1 MTGQE
6 LLDELDIPVGQYR
19 LSVKFP
25 EDSERVGVPKNFSGN
40 MTEYRYTLKDLNGDD
55 VMAFPFYGTYDLMDK
70 DNSFCK
76 IMDFFSETICDALN
90 ESLVDYDDFCNRLG
104 YDAYEENDYGD
115 IVQNAA
121 AFDIQERLNAFREMI
136 QKSLPFDELQNTMYY
151 GIRNTDGEQVV
162 LPSPHPSRGADMHVS
177 TLLQAML
184 DEVEYIDH
192 NGTSHSIKMEA
203 LAPDIAE
210 WLSKDIDVPE
220 MEPAGMGR

>member
-1 MTGQE
+1 MTGQK
-6 LLDELDIPVGQYR
+6 LLNELDIPIGQYR

-25 EDSERVGVPKNFSGN
+25 DDSERVGIPKNFSRDI
-40 MTEYRYTLKDLNGDD
+40 TEYRYTLKALNGDD
-55 VMAFPFYGTYDLMDK
+55 VMAFPFYSARDLMDK

-76 IMDFFSETICDALN
+76 IMDFFSETICDALD
-90 ESLVDYDDFCNRLG
+90 ESLVDYDDFCDKLG

-121 AFDIQERLNAFREMI
+121 PLDTWERLNAFRKTI
-136 QKSLPFDELQNTMYY
+136 RDSLPFDELQNAMYY
-151 GIRNTDGEQVV
+151 GIRNTDGEQVT
-162 LPSPHPSRGADMHVS
+162 LPSLRLSPGADMHVS

-192 NGTSHSIKMEA
+192 NGKSHSIKMEA

-220 MEPAGMGR
+220 MEPAGMRR

>member
-25 EDSERVGVPKNFSGN
+25 DGSERVGVPENFSGDI
-40 MTEYRYTLKDLNGDD
+40 TEYRYTLKDLNGGD
-55 VMAFPFYGTYDLMDK
+55 VMAFPFYCARSLMDK
-70 DNSFCK
+70 DDSFCK
-76 IMDFFSETICDALN
+76 IVCFFNKAICDALD
-90 ESLVDYDDFCNRLG
+90 ESLVDYDDFCDRLG

-121 AFDIQERLNAFREMI
+121 AFEVWERLNAFREMI
-136 QKSLPFDELQNTMYY
+136 QKSLPFDELQNAMYY

>member
-6 LLDELDIPVGQYR
+6 LLDELNIPVGQYR

-25 EDSERVGVPKNFSGN
+25 DDSERVGVPKNFSRDI
-40 MTEYRYTLKDLNGDD
+40 TEYRYTLKALNGDD
-55 VMAFPFYGTYDLMDK
+55 VMAFPFYGARDLMDK

-76 IMDFFSETICDALN
+76 IMDFFSETICDALD
-90 ESLVDYDDFCNRLG
+90 ESLVDYDDFCDRLG

-121 AFDIQERLNAFREMI
+121 AFDIWERLNAFRKMI
-136 QKSLPFDELQNTMYY
+136 QKSLPFDELQNAMYY
-151 GIRNTDGEQVV
+151 GIRNTDGEQVT
-162 LPSPHPSRGADMHVS
+162 LPSLCPSPGVDMHVS
-177 TLLQAML
+177 ALLQAML

-192 NGTSHSIKMEA
+192 NGKSHSIKMEA

-210 WLSKDIDVPE
+210 WLSKDIDAPE

>member
-6 LLDELDIPVGQYR
+6 LLDELNIPVGQYR

-25 EDSERVGVPKNFSGN
+25 DDSERVGVPKNFSRDI
-40 MTEYRYTLKDLNGDD
+40 TEYRYTLKALNGDD
-55 VMAFPFYGTYDLMDK
+55 VMAFPFYGARDLMDK

-76 IMDFFSETICDALN
+76 IMDFFSETICDALD
-90 ESLVDYDDFCNRLG
+90 ESLVDYDDFCDRLG

-121 AFDIQERLNAFREMI
+121 AFDIWERLNAFRKMI
-136 QKSLPFDELQNTMYY
+136 QKSLPFDELQNAMYY
-151 GIRNTDGEQVV
+151 GIRNTDGEQVT
-162 LPSPHPSRGADMHVS
+162 LPSLCLSPGVDMHVS
-177 TLLQAML
+177 ALLQAML

-192 NGTSHSIKMEA
+192 NGKSHSIKMEA

-210 WLSKDIDVPE
+210 WLSKGIDAPE